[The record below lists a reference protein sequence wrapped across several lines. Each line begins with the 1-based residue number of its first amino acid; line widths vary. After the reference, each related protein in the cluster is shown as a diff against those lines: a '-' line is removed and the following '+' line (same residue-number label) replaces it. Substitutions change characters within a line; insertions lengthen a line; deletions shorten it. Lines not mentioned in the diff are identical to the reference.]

1 MDLTWKYRNRSQMH
15 MNAEIGTEAA
25 QFPEKEY
32 INGIF
37 VAVHNIKMEEER
49 GCACMP
55 RRIFTIK
62 DVEKNKY
69 DIYSIELSVTDQDL
83 LGSAELARRGVIL
96 RLHLQDS

>member
-1 MDLTWKYRNRSQMH
+1 
-15 MNAEIGTEAA
+15 MNAEIETEAA

-37 VAVHNIKMEEER
+37 VAVHQIKLHEER
-49 GCACMP
+49 GRACVP
-55 RRIFTIK
+55 RRLFSIK

-69 DIYSIELSVTDQDL
+69 DIYSIDRSVADQDL

-96 RLHLQDS
+96 RLHLQDSRRE

>member
-1 MDLTWKYRNRSQMH
+1 MKVEIGIE
-15 MNAEIGTEAA
+15 AVEIGTETT

-37 VAVHNIKMEEER
+37 VAVHHIKLEEER
-49 GCACMP
+49 GRACVP
-55 RRIFTIK
+55 RRLFSIE

-69 DIYSIELSVTDQDL
+69 DICSIDLSVADQDL
-83 LGSAELARRGVIL
+83 LGSAELAGRGVIL